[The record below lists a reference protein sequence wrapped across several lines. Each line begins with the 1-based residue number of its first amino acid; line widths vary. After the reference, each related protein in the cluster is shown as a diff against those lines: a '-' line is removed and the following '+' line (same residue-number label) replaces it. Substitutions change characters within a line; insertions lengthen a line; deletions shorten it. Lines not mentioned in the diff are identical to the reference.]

1 MGGTGILVEA
11 LMWVLQ
17 VVSESMASILQEKAG
32 KPLKFPKQ
40 SALPLGI
47 GSPVPCCPPGA

>member
-17 VVSESMASILQEKAG
+17 VVSESMASILQEEAG

-40 SALPLGI
+40 STLPFGI
-47 GSPVPCCPPGA
+47 GSPVPCCLPGA